1 MEDTKQRTSCLPK
14 SKEGAEVG
22 CTHSWLR
29 SKENYQTEDDGEDN
43 LSKDDRKFTKEEQR
57 E

>member
-14 SKEGAEVG
+14 SKEGEEVG